1 MGARAPGYTDPMATF
16 RNTPAYAGASLRGRL
31 ALARLVTAVAGVV
44 AAIIVLAIVLHVL
57 NANPSNGIV
66 DVIHQA
72 GSWLSAPF
80 HGLFSPHD
88 ADLRMAV
95 NWGLA
100 ALVYVIAAR
109 LIARL
114 LLR

>member
-1 MGARAPGYTDPMATF
+1 MATF
-16 RNTPAYAGASLRGRL
+16 RNTPAYAGAGLRARV
-31 ALARLVTAVAGVV
+31 ALARLVTAVAAIV

-66 DVIHQA
+66 DAIHQA
-72 GSWLSAPF
+72 GSWLSSPF

-88 ADLRMAV
+88 GDLRMAV

-100 ALVYVIAAR
+100 ALVYVIVAR
-109 LIARL
+109 VIARIVM
-114 LLR
+114 R